1 MQFALI
7 GIIRVAILCEK
18 AIYSAFLS
26 GIDTKKTDFHVDT
39 PLRGWAKLRLEEVRE
54 MLRIGE

>member
-26 GIDTKKTDFHVDT
+26 GIDTKKLIFMLTL
-39 PLRGWAKLRLEEVRE
+39 PLGDGLNFALRR
-54 MLRIGE
+54 